1 MQSNDSERCLFL
13 MDVSQML
20 PVLSLFGLVT
30 IRSSERSGIS
40 ALSFV
45 VMLPCHVFSLDLDSF
60 CEFRGG
66 INTLVHVLR
75 ATFVSRR

>member
-1 MQSNDSERCLFL
+1 

-45 VMLPCHVFSLDLDSF
+45 VMLPCHVF
-60 CEFRGG
+60 R
-66 INTLVHVLR
+66 
-75 ATFVSRR
+75 

>member
-1 MQSNDSERCLFL
+1 MQSNDSERCVFL

-45 VMLPCHVFSLDLDSF
+45 VMLSCHVFSLGSCASRDF
-60 CEFRGG
+60 CESS
-66 INTLVHVLR
+66 LR
-75 ATFVSRR
+75 RDAK